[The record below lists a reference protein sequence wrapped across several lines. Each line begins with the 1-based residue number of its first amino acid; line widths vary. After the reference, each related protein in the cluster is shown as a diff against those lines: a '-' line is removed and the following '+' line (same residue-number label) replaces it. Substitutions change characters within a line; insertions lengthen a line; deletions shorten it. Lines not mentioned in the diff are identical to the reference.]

1 MSVEESKALYRH
13 FVEQVIN
20 NGQFD
25 EIPGLYT
32 ADYVDHS
39 APPGVP
45 GGLDG
50 VRGVF
55 GMFRTAFP
63 DVHFVIDD
71 MVGEG
76 DFVATRVTGQGTQD
90 GPFMG
95 IPPSGR
101 HAVWGSK
108 GIFRVRDG
116 KIAEHWGMPDLVAL
130 LGQIGALPPEAM
142 LPHAD
147 TSDLHP
153 RPDVPVDDPHDPA
166 RIARNK
172 AVASRIS
179 RDGFT
184 RGDLAACAEIVA
196 RDYVDHPP
204 AKFFNVPFTGPESL
218 QGAVRVFKDGFPDL
232 VETVEEMVAE
242 DNKVVI
248 RSLWNGTHTGEF
260 VGIPATGKPVT
271 LTGINFYRLGTDGMI
286 VERHGSFDVLGM
298 MQQLGLVPAPGAAPT
313 GAH

>member
-13 FVEQVIN
+13 FVEEVIN
-20 NGQFD
+20 NGKFD

-32 ADYVDHS
+32 EDYVDHS
-39 APPGVP
+39 APPGAP
-45 GGLDG
+45 AGIDG

-55 GMFRTAFP
+55 TMFRTAFP

-71 MVGEG
+71 MVGEN
-76 DFVATRVTGQGTQD
+76 DLVATRVTGQGTQD
-90 GPFMG
+90 GPFMAF
-95 IPPSGR
+95 PPSGR

-108 GIFRVRDG
+108 GIFRVKDG

-130 LGQIGALPPEAM
+130 LGQIGALPPEAVM
-142 LPHAD
+142 PHAD

-153 RPDVPVDDPHDPA
+153 RPDVPVADAHEAA

-172 AVASRIS
+172 SVASRIS
-179 RDGFT
+179 RAFT
-184 RGDLAACAEIVA
+184 TGDQASVGEFVA
-196 RDYVDHPP
+196 SDYVDHPP
-204 AKFFNVPFTGPESL
+204 AKFFNVPFTGPASL
-218 QGAVRVFKDGFPDL
+218 QGAVRVFKEGFPDL

-248 RSLWNGTHTGEF
+248 RSLWKGTHTGEF
-260 VGIPATGKPVT
+260 VGIPATGKPVV
-271 LTGINFYRLGTDGMI
+271 LTGINFYRVGEDGML

-298 MQQLGLVPAPGAAPT
+298 MQQLGLVPSPGAAPA